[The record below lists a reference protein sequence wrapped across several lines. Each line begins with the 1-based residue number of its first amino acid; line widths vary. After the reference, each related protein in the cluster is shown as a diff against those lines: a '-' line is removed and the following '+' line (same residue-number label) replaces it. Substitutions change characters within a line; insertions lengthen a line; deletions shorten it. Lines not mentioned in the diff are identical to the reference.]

1 MGMDLYDRI
10 KAINGAAKKEIHK
23 DVMLEKLRYDF
34 SKHFADT
41 IDYQANSLVNGVP
54 QKLIVSKNKNVV
66 TEKMFWTYPGERVSL
81 GDVVDCF
88 NCKWLI
94 TEIDPNDEICV
105 KGKMEQCNR
114 EISWQNPHTLE
125 IISRWVTMSRPYYSN
140 LEENQQT
147 TISKRM
153 YKIQIPYDEETA
165 LFDNGKRFM
174 LEVIDG
180 EPKTYR
186 ITSVDIST
194 KRYQMHGT
202 LQGFIVLQV
211 EQDQYNKLTDNAD
224 LMICDYI
231 DPNKDEEE
239 TNIKC
244 KIEYTGTPE
253 LKIGGQAKKF
263 TALFLNDNEESLSF
277 TPIWEV
283 NVLDDFKKYVKVE
296 QTGNNLFITISSKGN
311 LLEGAYVN
319 IVLKDETNTYSDTLS
334 CKVVALI

>member
-1 MGMDLYDRI
+1 MAMDFYDRI
-10 KAINGAAKKEIHK
+10 RAINGASLKQNNKS
-23 DVMLEKLRYDF
+23 VMLERMRYDF
-34 SKHFADT
+34 SSHFKDT
-41 IDYQANSLVNGVP
+41 TDYQTDALVNGAP
-54 QKLIVSKNKNVV
+54 QKLIVSQNKNVV
-66 TEKMFWTYPGERVSL
+66 TEKLFWTYPGEYVYL

-140 LEENQQT
+140 LEENEQT

-153 YKIQIPYDEETA
+153 YKIQIPYDSETS

-180 EPKTYR
+180 NPKTYR

-202 LQGFIVLQV
+202 IQGFIVLQV
-211 EQDQYNKLTDNAD
+211 EQDQYNELTDNPD

-231 DPNKDEEE
+231 PPNEEE
-239 TNIKC
+239 KPTNIQC
-244 KIEYTGTPE
+244 KIEYIGDPE
-253 LKIGGQAKKF
+253 LKIGGQPKKF
-263 TALFLNDNEESLSF
+263 TAIFTNEQGENVDL
-277 TPIWEV
+277 TPVWNINILEE
-283 NVLDDFKKYVKVE
+283 FKEYLKIN
-296 QTGNNLFITISSKGN
+296 QDGNNLFINVLSSGT
-311 LLEGAYVN
+311 LLEGAYLN
-319 IVLKDETNTYSDTLS
+319 IELKDETEQYSDELR